1 MCGAAAVRRCPDAGC
16 WHTTQQITRGFQNQ
30 QLFRVIFRLRH
41 GAALKVKEH
50 VAVCI
55 ADLKLGE
62 LALHDL
68 DGNFR
73 RGRCIAPAQ
82 VAFQLAGELGQRLA
96 FRRSAHERAGEI
108 RGVDQITEIIV
119 FANRF
124 DLH

>member
-1 MCGAAAVRRCPDAGC
+1 MRDAGI
-16 WHTTQQITRGFQNQ
+16 QRSKITRGFQNQ
-30 QLFRVIFRLRH
+30 QLFRVIFRLCH

-82 VAFQLAGELGQRLA
+82 VAFQLAGELGQRSFSEVPRTNA
-96 FRRSAHERAGEI
+96 PG
-108 RGVDQITEIIV
+108 
-119 FANRF
+119 
-124 DLH
+124 